1 MMVSDMHIEIGEELF
16 AAYRAQR
23 RVNFGMECSA
33 AQKDQR
39 TRDQQQSGKY
49 FVQPVTS
56 HFSPDLL
63 RRLMPIHAP
72 PSAPAPYSRLPR
84 NRASAPTLPAV
95 SFCHA
100 LRATTC
106 RSCGNAPV
114 GASLPCESP
123 LRTLS
128 RPAGPQAARRR
139 GAEAARGMISALAAQ
154 ITIRARSRDRL

>member
-1 MMVSDMHIEIGEELF
+1 SLPIVPSDELILGWN
-16 AAYRAQR
+16 APPPRKISEPAISNNPENISCNRLLLI
-23 RVNFGMECSA
+23 
-33 AQKDQR
+33 
-39 TRDQQQSGKY
+39 
-49 FVQPVTS
+49 
-56 HFSPDLL
+56 FSSDLL
-63 RRLMPIHAP
+63 RRLMPTPAP

-106 RSCGNAPV
+106 RYCGNGPID
-114 GASLPCESP
+114 ASLPGESP

-139 GAEAARGMISALAAQ
+139 DAEAARGKIS
-154 ITIRARSRDRL
+154 